1 MSKDINERW
10 KEADLLPESVPIG
23 SNRLRK
29 KKKVSFAYSTLGGQG
44 YQRRSN
50 AHRQGNQKKIRYEE
64 VDALVKDATKKV
76 KKKVFDG
83 KSSKTLTGQK
93 PDIINLSPTHNSMVG
108 IAR

>member
-29 KKKVSFAYSTLGGQG
+29 KKTSFAYSTLGGQG
-44 YQRRSN
+44 YMRRSG

-64 VDALVKDATKKV
+64 IDDLVKDATSKV
-76 KKKVFDG
+76 KKKLSDG
-83 KSSKTLTGQK
+83 NGSRTLTGQK
-93 PDIINLSPTHNSMVG
+93 PNSIDFSPTHSSMVG

>member
-1 MSKDINERW
+1 MSDDLNERW
-10 KEADLLPESVPIG
+10 KEADLLPESIPIG
-23 SNRLRK
+23 SNRHR

-64 VDALVKDATKKV
+64 VDTLVKDATKKV

-93 PDIINLSPTHNSMVG
+93 PDIIDLSPTHNSMVG

>member
-29 KKKVSFAYSTLGGQG
+29 KKSSFAYSTLGGQG
-44 YQRRSN
+44 YMRRSS
-50 AHRQGNQKKIRYEE
+50 AHRQGNQKKLRYEE
-64 VDALVKDATKKV
+64 VDDLAKDATKRV
-76 KKKVFDG
+76 KKKISDG
-83 KSSKTLTGQK
+83 NSSKTLTGQK
-93 PDIINLSPTHNSMVG
+93 PEIIDLSPTHTSMIG